1 MLRGLSS
8 GVDTHGRV
16 SGRADTKRQA
26 ILARP
31 DTASINAG
39 IVSNGADAK
48 STLAANSKAMGDIF
62 KSLKDMGIADRDI
75 QTRNFSIAP
84 RYARRQI
91 RQQPGQP
98 VRQQNVVIGYRVTN
112 TVAVRVRDLARLGG
126 LIDRLTGAG
135 ANQMNG
141 IRFFVDKTENLM
153 DEARRWAI
161 ADARRKAE
169 LLATEAGA
177 RLMRV
182 LTIAEGGARPGP
194 RKVLRA
200 MALQDSAASVPVA
213 AGEQTIRA
221 NVSVTYD
228 LE

>member
-1 MLRGLSS
+1 
-8 GVDTHGRV
+8 
-16 SGRADTKRQA
+16 
-26 ILARP
+26 
-31 DTASINAG
+31 
-39 IVSNGADAK
+39 
-48 STLAANSKAMGDIF
+48 
-62 KSLKDMGIADRDI
+62 MGIADRDI
-75 QTRNFSIAP
+75 QTRNFSTAP

-98 VRQQNVVIGYRVTN
+98 ARQQNVVIGYRVTN

-126 LIDRLTGAG
+126 LIDRLTGAC

-141 IRFFVDKTENLM
+141 IRSFVDKTENLM
-153 DEARRWAI
+153 DE
-161 ADARRKAE
+161 ARRKAE

-182 LTIAEGGARPGP
+182 LTIAEGGARPSP